1 MHASELFTL
10 MLYHE
15 HVMTQMVI
23 NAMFRFE
30 YVYNCF
36 LQMHGIWLK
45 IKSLYSTDSPD
56 RLGEKVALPV
66 LACFCYAELLTLHKE
81 NTGLSGVVLYPI

>member
-1 MHASELFTL
+1 

-15 HVMTQMVI
+15 HVMIQMVI

-45 IKSLYSTDSPD
+45 TKSLYGSDLQLAVGKYSC
-56 RLGEKVALPV
+56 V
-66 LACFCYAELLTLHKE
+66 LATLLIPEL
-81 NTGLSGVVLYPI
+81 